1 MQISEEINNDLDG
14 FQLVHCLYFRVYLL
28 QQMCLFWKNAYQ
40 LWTKS
45 YAIIQEKH
53 GTQFWYEKQKV
64 FFVFHKYYIKIPCLI
79 HPNASNFEKNKDPGV
94 NT

>member
-1 MQISEEINNDLDG
+1 MQISEEINSDLDG

-64 FFVFHKYYIKIPCLI
+64 FLSSINITSKYRVLFIQMRVTLKKTKIQ
-79 HPNASNFEKNKDPGV
+79 V
-94 NT
+94 